1 MKINEKFHI
10 EEPYKGAATAGA
22 ICTNLLGVE
31 RTYVPGE
38 PAYNFLKT
46 VLNICRKRLYSSETK
61 NYKLIELFEKT
72 PMSNEEI
79 AERLFSVPGVEFKI
93 RESYR
98 GEAKTEA
105 EAPVAVVETLTP
117 AEKKA
122 VLKKILN
129 FFSEFRFSPSI
140 RFVNTLIRTADK
152 ADYVRNYF
160 AIQDH
165 SYAAEIADKIK
176 SSEFTDIED
185 SLNKWTDEKSPIND
199 RLKIY
204 FGAPGTGKT
213 TKALTEATK
222 CMVCASDMLPVDLMQ
237 NFAFAEGS
245 PEFQKSDLWKA
256 MEAGEAIVLDEI
268 NMLPFES
275 LRFLQGITDNKDA
288 FDFKGHHIEIKPG
301 FKVIGTMNLNV
312 NGQNIPLPEPLVD
325 RCSDIVE
332 YTLNENL
339 LYDML
344 SQKID
349 I

>member
-105 EAPVAVVETLTP
+105 EAPAAAVETLTP

-152 ADYVRNYF
+152 QFRT
-160 AIQDH
+160 IP
-165 SYAAEIADKIK
+165 
-176 SSEFTDIED
+176 T
-185 SLNKWTDEKSPIND
+185 LLRSPIRSSLRNL
-199 RLKIY
+199 RILKIHLIS
-204 FGAPGTGKT
+204 GP
-213 TKALTEATK
+213 TKSRLSTIALRSTS
-222 CMVCASDMLPVDLMQ
+222 VPPVQVRQQRPSLKPQ
-237 NFAFAEGS
+237 SVWSARPICSRSTLCRTSHLLKETPSFRS
-245 PEFQKSDLWKA
+245 PICGRLWKPA
-256 MEAGEAIVLDEI
+256 KRSCLTKLVCSRS
-268 NMLPFES
+268 S
-275 LRFLQGITDNKDA
+275 L
-288 FDFKGHHIEIKPG
+288 
-301 FKVIGTMNLNV
+301 
-312 NGQNIPLPEPLVD
+312 
-325 RCSDIVE
+325 
-332 YTLNENL
+332 
-339 LYDML
+339 
-344 SQKID
+344 
-349 I
+349 